1 MRHINEAN
9 LNATDSNHHRP
20 RIVRARGRVKE
31 THQQRQRQL
40 DEHVVRP
47 RPVNNAL
54 RSGHVDVEV
63 KDAAHTAVRANP
75 N

>member
-47 RPVNNAL
+47 CPENDAL
-54 RSGHVDVEV
+54 RSSDVDVEV
-63 KDAAHTAVRANP
+63 KDAAYTAVRANP